1 MHTYVDKQFCWMD
14 ECMGGWMNGWRD
26 GWLGEQIFSYGLMDV
41 WWVGGLM
48 DELGIDGWMD
58 KLMGGRMKGWMDG

>member
-1 MHTYVDKQFCWMD
+1 
-14 ECMGGWMNGWRD
+14 
-26 GWLGEQIFSYGLMDV
+26 
-41 WWVGGLM
+41 M